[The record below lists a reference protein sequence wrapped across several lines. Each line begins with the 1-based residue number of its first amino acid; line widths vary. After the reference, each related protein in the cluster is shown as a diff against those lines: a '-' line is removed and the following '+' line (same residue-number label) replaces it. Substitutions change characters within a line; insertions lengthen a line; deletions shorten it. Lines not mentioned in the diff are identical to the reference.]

1 MQTIVKLSGTEYMTY
16 KGVLDKAHSAGLT
29 AIKTRILQVPE
40 ESNGNIAIVEAE
52 VVLTDPETGL
62 VKTFIDIADAAFNNV
77 GPQTKTALLRMAS
90 TRAKGRALRDAVN
103 IGETLA
109 EELADMQD
117 ASPARGGRPAAAATT
132 GKPEG
137 CTCAGP
143 KHFNTNPNCALN
155 RARKA
160 APAAPAEEVAEA
172 PANPSPAPE
181 AKPTG
186 AKQCEECGK
195 AVTAKD
201 IEASQANNSEKVL
214 CKTCLKKF
222 VSSKS
227 A

>member
-1 MQTIVKLSGTEYMTY
+1 MQTIVKLSGVEYMTY

-29 AIKTRILQVPE
+29 AIKTRIIQVPE

-52 VVLTDPETGL
+52 VVLTDPETGI

-117 ASPARGGRPAAAATT
+117 VSPARGGRPAAAATT

-137 CTCAGP
+137 CNCAGP

-155 RARKA
+155 KARKA
-160 APAAPAEEVAEA
+160 SQASGAEVTKAPE
-172 PANPSPAPE
+172 NPSPAPE

-195 AVTAKD
+195 PLTAKD
-201 IEASQANNSEKVL
+201 IEASAANGSEKSL
-214 CKTCLKKF
+214 CKACLKKF
-222 VSSKS
+222 VSSK
-227 A
+227 AA

>member
-1 MQTIVKLSGTEYMTY
+1 MQTIVKLSGAEYMTY

-29 AIKTRILQVPE
+29 AIKTRIIQVPD

-109 EELADMQD
+109 EELSDMQD
-117 ASPARGGRPAAAATT
+117 ASTVRGGRPAAAVTT

-137 CTCAGP
+137 CNCAGP

-155 RARKA
+155 KARKA
-160 APAAPAEEVAEA
+160 SPVPEAEVAKAQE
-172 PANPSPAPE
+172 NPKPAPE

-186 AKQCEECGK
+186 AKQCEGCGK
-195 AVTAKD
+195 SLTAKD
-201 IEASQANNSEKVL
+201 IEASTANGSEKSL
-214 CKTCLKKF
+214 CKVCLKKF
-222 VSSKS
+222 VSSK
-227 A
+227 AA